1 MTANDPSMI
10 LSSTIQGA
18 ATAISI
24 IAGFAIQQF
33 LLAQS
38 AKDNAQFEL
47 GILQEKIE
55 KGLRVIS
62 SFKSNLNEV
71 TVNIYKP
78 KVLGLIK
85 ISPSLDA
92 EGIWAQLSDEDQQ
105 AFSLEQVKEI
115 KVQIEKATQEISN
128 RIQFGLIPQIS
139 REQLISLGFDLV
151 NIDLEIYL
159 SAIALYRIRNN
170 QNWLSKFPGYRNALM
185 GISSFNMNLIE
196 KQSYLYRDIDEA
208 NADLSRLYE
217 EEAIW
222 AGRQDL
228 AGKSFSIKIFVLH
241 SILIMLIGIGL
252 PGFLLSKQDLS
263 NSHNFRVL
271 YISLLLGVLVVAAS
285 YFFQI
290 FRIRLKKSGV

>member
-1 MTANDPSMI
+1 
-10 LSSTIQGA
+10 
-18 ATAISI
+18 
-24 IAGFAIQQF
+24 
-33 LLAQS
+33 
-38 AKDNAQFEL
+38 
-47 GILQEKIE
+47 
-55 KGLRVIS
+55 
-62 SFKSNLNEV
+62 
-71 TVNIYKP
+71 
-78 KVLGLIK
+78 LGLIE

-92 EGIWAQLSDEDQQ
+92 EEIWAHLSENDRK

-128 RIQFGLIPQIS
+128 KIQPSLIPQIS
-139 REQLISLGFDLV
+139 KEQLISLGFDLE

-185 GISSFNMNLIE
+185 GISSFNMDLIE
-196 KQSYLYRDIDEA
+196 KQSYLYRDLDEA
-208 NADLSRLYE
+208 NGDLIQLYE

-222 AGRQDL
+222 AGRRDL
-228 AGKSFSIKIFVLH
+228 AGKSFSIKSFVSH

-252 PGFLLSKQDLS
+252 PGFLLARQDLS

-271 YISLLLGVLVVAAS
+271 YISMLLGVLVLATS

-290 FRIRLKKSGV
+290 FRIRLKNSSV